1 MGSPW
6 KPFLLLSVISGLSEF
21 ARAVAARP
29 MSYAAVL
36 RMRQD
41 SSSSVLNSRSKPRQ
55 QHSGLLVSPDWPAFS
70 SHPLSALSLLS
81 SQEDLRSEETE
92 EFGPVFIQEPDD
104 VIFPLDS
111 DEKKVMM
118 HCEARG
124 NPPPTY
130 SWYINGTEVDSK
142 TDYRYTFIDGD
153 LIITNAS
160 EINDYGKYQ
169 CQAENSYGIILSRE
183 ALLQFACEY
192 SSNSNS
198 LLSLF
203 CSLLKVRNVLE
214 FL

>member
-1 MGSPW
+1 MFTLF
-6 KPFLLLSVISGLSEF
+6 FLSLQKQKSLGLFLSKSQMMLFFHWILMKRKWWCTVRRGEI
-21 ARAVAARP
+21 
-29 MSYAAVL
+29 
-36 RMRQD
+36 
-41 SSSSVLNSRSKPRQ
+41 
-55 QHSGLLVSPDWPAFS
+55 H
-70 SHPLSALSLLS
+70 HPLTGVHFLFCPPFWFHLITFALIKTS
-81 SQEDLRSEETE
+81 SN
-92 EFGPVFIQEPDD
+92 
-104 VIFPLDS
+104 FPL
-111 DEKKVMM
+111 MFF
-118 HCEARG
+118 
-124 NPPPTY
+124 